1 MLARWLIVDGYSLL
15 HRRKPSK
22 DAPELAVARRRLLRD
37 IENISD
43 ALAEKITVVFDG
55 RGSASDFAE
64 ESPHIEVLFSPGH
77 HTADTVIER
86 LVHEASDAGKVLVVT
101 SDRAERQTVEA
112 SGGTT
117 MGCGTFLEHCE
128 GMRKRIRTTSRSGFR
143 RAPPS
148 TLGELF
154 P

>member
-1 MLARWLIVDGYSLL
+1 VLACWVIIDGYSLL
-15 HRRKPSK
+15 HRRAPSK
-22 DAPELAVARRRLLRD
+22 DKPELSVARRRLLRD
-37 IENISD
+37 IEDISD

-55 RGSASDFAE
+55 KGSLSDFAE

-86 LVHEASDAGKVLVVT
+86 LVHEAKDSGTVLVVT
-101 SDRAERQTVEA
+101 SDRAERHTVEA
-112 SGGTT
+112 AGGMT
-117 MGCGTFLEHCE
+117 MGCGPFLEHCE
-128 GMRKRIRTTSRSGFR
+128 GLRKRVRSASRSATR